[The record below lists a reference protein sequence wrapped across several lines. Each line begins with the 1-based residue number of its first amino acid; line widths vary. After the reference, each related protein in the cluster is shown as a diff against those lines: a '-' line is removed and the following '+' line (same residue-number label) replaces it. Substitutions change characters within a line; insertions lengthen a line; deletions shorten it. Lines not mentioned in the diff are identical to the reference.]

1 MRFMTKSPKAQ
12 FFFSAIIPLLREPG
26 ILFWAF
32 GFPILLA
39 LVFSVAF
46 SRSGGQEKI
55 ILGIVDSGDVDEKW
69 LERIRSDSHIKV
81 IDLPQSASLLP
92 GISSELIKL
101 EVLSPQLYQVFTKEK
116 ADAVLIHNSLISVS
130 DLEKTFSIERRL
142 LAHRSYAQGFRLHHV
157 MISAKGMRY
166 MDWFIPGM
174 IGLTILTNSLFG
186 IGMRI
191 ANDRQQ
197 GFFKR
202 LRLSPFRRSDYIVG
216 FASGRALV
224 VFSEVLILLIAFHFI
239 FDFHVRG
246 DIIQFLLFCALGVLC
261 ISLLGTALT
270 VRARSPESASGM
282 TNLAFYPMMF
292 LCGVYFKTE
301 GFPPYLQN
309 IVKYLPLTAINEGL
323 RGIANEAV
331 DLASLGPQITVL
343 LVWMVIC
350 LIVTYKYFDWGTEI

>member
-1 MRFMTKSPKAQ
+1 MNNSPKAQ

-26 ILFWAF
+26 TLFWAF

-39 LVFSVAF
+39 LVFSMAF
-46 SRSGGQEKI
+46 SKSGGEERM
-55 ILGIVDSGDVDEKW
+55 ILGIMDSGELDGKW
-69 LERIRSDSHIKV
+69 LEQIRSDSHIKV
-81 IDLPQSASLLP
+81 IDLPHSDAALP
-92 GISSELIKL
+92 DNNTDLMNL
-101 EVLSPQLYQVFTKEK
+101 EDLSPQLYHIFSKEK
-116 ADAVLIHNSLISVS
+116 ADAVLTPYSLISAADV
-130 DLEKTFSIERRL
+130 DKTFSIERRL
-142 LAHRSYAQGFRLHHV
+142 LAHRSSAQGFSLHHV
-157 MISAKGMRY
+157 IISAKGMRY

-174 IGLTILTNSLFG
+174 LGLTILTNSLYG

-216 FASGRALV
+216 FASGRTLI
-224 VFSEVLILLIAFHFI
+224 VFFEVLILLIAFHFI

-246 DIIQFLLFCALGVLC
+246 DLIQFLLFCALGVVC

-270 VRARSPESASGM
+270 IRSRSPESASGM

-301 GFPPYLQN
+301 GFPPYLQKF
-309 IVKYLPLTAINEGL
+309 VRCLPLTAINEGL
-323 RGIANEAV
+323 RGIANDAV
-331 DLASLGPQITVL
+331 DLASLLPQITI
-343 LVWMVIC
+343 LVVWILIC
-350 LIVTYKYFDWGTEI
+350 SVVTYKYFDWGTEI